1 MARTPQNGQAFAP
14 LEQPSRSRGAARR
27 PRLQPAPA
35 DRFSF
40 AAMGRKVAMGGKKM
54 ILRRLTANLRAQ
66 NWTAIAVEFIL
77 LVLGVYLGILAANWN
92 LQRAE
97 REETGRLLSA
107 LGTELAE
114 IQVDLDSM
122 DAYYAVSGRYATR
135 ALAGW
140 RGDPAVS
147 DNEFVIAAYQ
157 ASQINGVGTNSSVWA
172 DMFGADNLRN
182 IDDLPLRQNLRN
194 LMAFD
199 YDLVD
204 LSAAMSRYR
213 EEVRKVIP
221 DAQQDAIRAR
231 CGDIQKPNGTLVLPA
246 TCGLVLPSAEAARTA
261 AALRA
266 RPELVGELNWHGALI
281 ATQLQNIETLRF
293 YSRDLARKIARQ

>member
-1 MARTPQNGQAFAP
+1 
-14 LEQPSRSRGAARR
+14 
-27 PRLQPAPA
+27 
-35 DRFSF
+35 
-40 AAMGRKVAMGGKKM
+40 M
-54 ILRRLTANLRAQ
+54 ILRRLSANLRAQ
-66 NWTAIAVEFIL
+66 NWTAIGIEFV
-77 LVLGVYLGILAANWN
+77 LVIVGVYLGILAANWN
-92 LQRAE
+92 LERAAQQ
-97 REETGRLLSA
+97 ETGRLLSV
-107 LGTELAE
+107 LGTELGE
-114 IQVDLDSM
+114 MQVDLDSM

-140 RGDPAVS
+140 SGDPTVS

-172 DMFGADNLRN
+172 DIFGADNLRN
-182 IDDLPLRQNLRN
+182 IDDLPLRNNLRN

-221 DAQQDAIRAR
+221 DAQQNAIRAR
-231 CGDIQKPNGTLVLPA
+231 CGDVPKPDGTLVLPA
-246 TCGLVLPSAEAARTA
+246 TCDLVLPPAEAARTA

-266 RPELVGELNWHGALI
+266 RPDLIGELNWHRALI
-281 ATQLQNIETLRF
+281 ATQQQNFNSLRT
-293 YSRDLARKIARQ
+293 YSMELAKKIDRS